1 MSARWKFPMARV
13 FTVVPMGPLGGSVV
27 GSKDKGV
34 VRAGMAHMKQDPV
47 PDLTLFDG
55 KQNPIWPVLE

>member
-1 MSARWKFPMARV
+1 MARV